1 MFEEAKEHHELAPNH
16 LGYNLNQGQ
25 KSSREV
31 VDSFKKLGN
40 VFYRLGHFDDAKDY
54 FIRSL
59 KMREELCGEE
69 DAAVASSLNNL
80 GSIYSVLG
88 DKVSTRLQRIIT
100 KDHLPYAPF
109 TPKLKHV

>member
-1 MFEEAKEHHELAPNH
+1 MKN
-16 LGYNLNQGQ
+16 Y
-25 KSSREV
+25 
-31 VDSFKKLGN
+31 
-40 VFYRLGHFDDAKDY
+40 VFYRLSHFDDAKDY

-59 KMREELCGEE
+59 MREELCGEE

-100 KDHLPYAPF
+100 KDHLP
-109 TPKLKHV
+109 